1 MTKYRPISKDHDCP
15 CTYMIPVRW
24 GNEILEWYRCHITGN
39 ECKCYSC
46 NVTDDQL
53 QKYIDSRKELLK

>member
-15 CTYMIPVRW
+15 CTYVIPVRW
-24 GNEILEWYRCHITGN
+24 GN